1 MLIQGQVGLQAL
13 QDGAQ
18 VNASL
23 GRAGEMYVSELHG
36 RYYSLAKRGLVFGF
50 STAAVTIAAT
60 HNSPLAA
67 NTGTPIIGLWNPVA
81 SGKDLVVL
89 KHSIASVSGTP
100 GGPMVWNWGTVTATA
115 AALSTVVSGRMGQSP
130 AGSIANVYSNVVTT
144 SSLAGALHFHAAGI
158 SAVAATGQGGANA
171 PVYEDRGGDIIIPP
185 GSWGA
190 LCSTAT
196 GTSHVIQ
203 ASVVWAELVS

>member
-13 QDGAQ
+13 QDGSQ
-18 VNASL
+18 VNLSI
-23 GRAGEMYVSELHG
+23 GRQGEALVSELHG
-36 RYYSLAKRGLVFGF
+36 RYYQLAKRGLLFGF

-67 NTGTPIIGLWNPVA
+67 NTGTPILALWNPIA

-115 AALSTVVSGRMGQSP
+115 AALSTVVSARMGQSP

-196 GTSHVIQ
+196 GTSHVVQ
-203 ASVVWAELVS
+203 ASVIWAELVI

>member
-13 QDGAQ
+13 QDGSQ
-18 VNASL
+18 VNLSI
-23 GRAGEMYVSELHG
+23 GRQGEALVSELHG
-36 RYYSLAKRGLVFGF
+36 RYYQLAKRGLLFGF

-60 HNSPLAA
+60 HNSPLPA
-67 NTGTPIIGLWNPVA
+67 NTGTPILALWNPVA

-171 PVYEDRGGDIIIPP
+171 PAYEDRGGDIIIPP

-196 GTSHVIQ
+196 GTSHVVQ
-203 ASVVWAELVS
+203 ASVIWAELVI